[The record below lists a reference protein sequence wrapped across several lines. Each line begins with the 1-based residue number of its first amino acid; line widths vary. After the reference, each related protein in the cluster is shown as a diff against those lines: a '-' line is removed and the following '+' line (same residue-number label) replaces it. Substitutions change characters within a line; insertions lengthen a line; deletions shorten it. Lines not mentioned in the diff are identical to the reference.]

1 MNPPN
6 RVLYVVVCGAGPAGN
21 VGRLVDLAHTRG
33 WQVQLIATDTARDHF
48 LDIPALETLTGRPV
62 RSTYRP
68 QGEPAKVP
76 HADAVIVAPATY
88 NTINKWAAGI
98 ADTYPLS
105 VLAEL
110 TGLGVP
116 IAVLPFVNQAFAAN
130 RVFTRSVENLRAA
143 GITVLLGPG
152 AFEPHPPRAGAD
164 KTATYPWHLA
174 LDAVAEQTARR
185 R

>member
-1 MNPPN
+1 MSPQA
-6 RVLYVVVCGAGPAGN
+6 RELYLVVCAAGPAGQ
-21 VGRLVDLAHTRG
+21 VGRLVHLAHTAG
-33 WQVQLIATDTARDHF
+33 WQVQLLATTTAREHF

-62 RSTYRP
+62 RSTHRP
-68 QGEPAKVP
+68 PGEPARTP
-76 HADAVIVAPATY
+76 RADAVIVAPATY

-116 IAVLPFVNQAFAAN
+116 IAVLPFINEAFAAN
-130 RVFTRSVENLRAA
+130 AVFTRSVETLRAA

-152 AFEPHPPRAGAD
+152 LFEPHPPRTGPD
-164 KTATYPWHLA
+164 KITTYPWHLA
-174 LDAVAEQTARR
+174 LSAISRR
-185 R
+185 